1 MPDTANK
8 HFTTDRY
15 LERLE
20 AERIRCT
27 IFLMNGFQ
35 MHSVRLIGHDSTSIL
50 MEVNGMQQVVFRQAI
65 STFAPFCPVRLTAP
79 VENRENDG
87 ERGGGHG

>member
-20 AERIRCT
+20 AERILCT

-35 MHSVRLIGHDSTSIL
+35 MHSVYNEPRISDKK
-50 MEVNGMQQVVFRQAI
+50 EVA
-65 STFAPFCPVRLTAP
+65 SKLT
-79 VENRENDG
+79 
-87 ERGGGHG
+87 GG